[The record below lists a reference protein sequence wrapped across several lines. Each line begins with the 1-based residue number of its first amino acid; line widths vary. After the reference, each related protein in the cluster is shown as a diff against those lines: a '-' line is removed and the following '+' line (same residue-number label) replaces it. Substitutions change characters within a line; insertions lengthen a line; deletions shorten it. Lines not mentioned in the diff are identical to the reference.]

1 MRKYRGCGCRRAMIR
16 SPRLIYQKYGV
27 KRLSAVVMAKLIR
40 QMEAFWAFWRI
51 NVAKSKVSAV

>member
-1 MRKYRGCGCRRAMIR
+1 MIR
-16 SPRLIYQKYGV
+16 SPRLMYQKYGV

-40 QMEAFWAFWRI
+40 QMEAFWAFFGEL

>member
-1 MRKYRGCGCRRAMIR
+1 MIR

-27 KRLSAVVMAKLIR
+27 KRLSAVVTAKLIR